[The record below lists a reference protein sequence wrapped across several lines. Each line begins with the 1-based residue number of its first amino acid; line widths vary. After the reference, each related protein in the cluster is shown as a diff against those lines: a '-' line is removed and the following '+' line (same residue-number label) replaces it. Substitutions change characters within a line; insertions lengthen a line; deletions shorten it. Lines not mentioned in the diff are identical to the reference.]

1 MTLSSAATLLERRW
15 KARLAGS
22 ARARV
27 GILCPDDWV
36 LKANVY
42 LKELGPSLVTS
53 RGEPWLTFP
62 GRGEVETMMSGLH
75 ALLIPGGD
83 DIDPAL
89 YGGNPNLPHWDI
101 NRPFDDFE
109 IACVRHALAVGM
121 PLLGICRG
129 EELLNVAGGGTLID
143 DIKTQKPE
151 SLKHFYTIA
160 LKRRKQRRIAVHP
173 IRIEPDSQLF
183 RALGSD
189 SVTVNSVHHMCID
202 KVSPLLRV
210 TAWAEDGTP
219 EAVERPEYPWQGGV
233 QFHPEWLRLETPLF
247 QRIFDTLVDDA
258 EKFRLGTLLQ
268 GKESSP

>member
-1 MTLSSAATLLERRW
+1 MNLSAAARLLERRW
-15 KARLAGS
+15 KARLAGT

-36 LKANVY
+36 QNANVY
-42 LKELGPSLVTS
+42 LKELGPSLVTAG
-53 RGEPWLTFP
+53 GEPWLTFP
-62 GRGEVETMMSGLH
+62 SRGGVEEMMSGLQ
-75 ALLIPGGD
+75 ALLVPGGD

-109 IACVRHALAVGM
+109 IACVHRAFGSGM

-129 EELLNVAGGGTLID
+129 EELINVAGGGTLVD

-160 LKRRKQRRIAVHP
+160 MKRRKQRRIAVHP
-173 IRIEPDSQLF
+173 IRIERDSQLF
-183 RALGSD
+183 RALGTD
-189 SVTVNSVHHMCID
+189 TVTVNSVHHMCID

-219 EAVERPEYPWQGGV
+219 EAVERPGYPWQGGV
-233 QFHPEWLRLETPLF
+233 QFHPEWLRLENPLF
-247 QRIFDTLVDDA
+247 QGIFNTLVDDA
-258 EKFRLGTLLQ
+258 ERFRLGTLPSS
-268 GKESSP
+268 KEPSP